1 MVLGS
6 LKKQAGQAVGRSQEA
21 APWFSAYPQ
30 ECISQ
35 AFSKLLWV
43 MVLTTA
49 TESTTS
55 GEPNVESQKELM
67 LTVES
72 PVYETTGLPHQGRLA
87 LPRLDGAFSL

>member
-21 APWFSAYPQ
+21 APCFSAYPQ

-49 TESTTS
+49 TESTTRPS
-55 GEPNVESQKELM
+55 
-67 LTVES
+67 
-72 PVYETTGLPHQGRLA
+72 
-87 LPRLDGAFSL
+87 